1 MKMKMNL
8 KLVGLTLMMGLLTLQ
23 LSAQGGQR
31 PGGRPGGPGRGFQM
45 SEEDVKRRVNDLSEN
60 LKLSEDQHK
69 KILDYEL
76 EFYTKMQV
84 EREKIRNSG
93 EFDREAMRDRMM
105 KVREE
110 RDKKYEE
117 VLSPSQMEKYRELR
131 EQRMNQRR
139 QQFQE
144 NNSQNSGER
153 PARGR
158 GRN

>member
-1 MKMKMNL
+1 
-8 KLVGLTLMMGLLTLQ
+8 
-23 LSAQGGQR
+23 
-31 PGGRPGGPGRGFQM
+31 M

-60 LKLSEDQHK
+60 LKLSDDQHK

-84 EREKIRNSG
+84 EREKMRNSG
-93 EFDREAMRDRMM
+93 EFDRDAMRERMI

-117 VLSPSQMEKYRELR
+117 VLSPAQMEKYRELR

-144 NNSQNSGER
+144 SDPQKSGER
-153 PARGR
+153 PTRGR